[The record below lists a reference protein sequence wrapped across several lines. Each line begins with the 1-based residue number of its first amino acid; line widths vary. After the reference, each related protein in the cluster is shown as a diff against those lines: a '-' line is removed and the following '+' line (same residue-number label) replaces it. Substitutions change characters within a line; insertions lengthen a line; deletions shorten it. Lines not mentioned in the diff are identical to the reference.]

1 MDYHLYTSSAAKATD
16 TDPTHSSFIGEERLS
31 QLARESKF
39 QQRDRGKITPSLFV
53 ETIAKA
59 AFQQAS
65 SFRHLAVLGGTQIKD
80 TIAKQSFWERVDS
93 RAVKFL
99 GSVLCEQITTGHTLP
114 GSIHELINRALVH
127 DSSILKLH
135 PQLQDAFPGSRNQN
149 KVAQSSARIQ
159 VVADLL
165 SGEFLQFGISGFT
178 RNDQAA
184 SHDILPIVQPR
195 DLVLRDLG
203 YFTLDSLEAIARK
216 KAFFI
221 SRLRYGT
228 ALFDDHD
235 ERINLLTCLR
245 QAPREMRDCFVI
257 EARMGAK
264 KKLPVRIV
272 AVRLPESVAN
282 ERRRKARADRDKR
295 ISHDKAY
302 YELLGWTLLVTNLP
316 EEAVNDLD
324 LTKLYALRWR
334 IENIFKAWKSGL
346 KPGHLS
352 AHKSNKWHIHC
363 LLLGQMLALSRLSR
377 IGVFTIAGDSEQQ
390 VSHDTM
396 NHSEISLFKAM
407 DVLLLCDPA
416 MNQTMLQREVIEQI
430 LYHGRYEK
438 RKREPLPKSLANL
451 A

>member
-1 MDYHLYTSSAAKATD
+1 MDYQLYTSSVAEATD
-16 TDPTHSSFIGEERLS
+16 TDPTLSSFIDPERLS
-31 QLARESKF
+31 QLARQSKF

-53 ETIAKA
+53 ETITKA

-65 SFRHLAVLGGTQIKD
+65 SFRHLAVLGGNQING

-99 GSVLCEQITTGHTLP
+99 GSVLCEQMVTGLVLP
-114 GSIHELINRALVH
+114 QPIHDLIDRALVH

-149 KVAQSSARIQ
+149 ATPQSSVRVQ

-184 SHDILPIVQPR
+184 SHDILPVIQPK

-203 YFTLDSLEAIARK
+203 YFTLDSLEAIDRQE
-216 KAFFI
+216 AFFL

-228 ALFDDHD
+228 ALFNEEE
-235 ERINLLTCLR
+235 ERIDLVTSLR
-245 QAPREMRDCFVI
+245 EAACEEGESCFI
-257 EARMGAK
+257 KARMGAR
-264 KKLPVRIV
+264 KKLPIRIV

-295 ISHDKAY
+295 VSHDKAY

-316 EEAVNDLD
+316 EEAINDLN

-352 AHKSNKWHIHC
+352 AHKSNKWHLHC

-377 IGVFTIAGDSEQQ
+377 IGLFTIVNDSKPNASQ
-390 VSHDTM
+390 TII
-396 NHSEISLFKAM
+396 NHSEISLFKAI
-407 DVLLLCDPA
+407 DILLLCDSA
-416 MNQTMLQREVIEQI
+416 IDQTALCHQVVEQI

-438 RKREPLPKSLANL
+438 RRREPLPASIAKLA
-451 A
+451 